1 MPEFSTS
8 SRRLKI
14 LLLVPTLDQSGAEKQ
29 LTMLACRLPREEF
42 EVRVVALTRG
52 GPYADEL
59 ARHGVRVT
67 VLGKRWKFD
76 PFTLWRLRRLIAA
89 EQPDILHTWLFAAN
103 ASGRMI
109 VGRRRPHRPK
119 IIVSE
124 RCVDVW
130 KSGWQLWLDRQ
141 LIARTDRLVRN
152 SQAVAEFYRLLGYPN
167 ERVRVIHNGIEFEK
181 GDRSIFSPADSEAFV
196 ISDEKMDLSPF
207 SKRALLAELEIP
219 PSSPVIGFIGRMAR
233 QKRVDDLVYAMA
245 LTAILRPDAYLLLI
259 GDGPERDRLMKFARD
274 INIDHHIRFTGHRAD
289 AANLLRVMDVF
300 WLASEFEGQSNS
312 LMEAMA
318 AGLPVVASDIPPNRE
333 LVVDGE
339 TGFLVKVGD
348 RVGFQQFT
356 DRLLADPQLARR
368 LGDAGRERMCR
379 EFSLDSMVAAYATL
393 YREVM
398 ANGQ

>member
-8 SRRLKI
+8 SRRLKV

-29 LTMLACRLPREEF
+29 LTKLACRLPREEF
-42 EVRVVALTRG
+42 EVHVVALTRG

-59 ARHGVRVT
+59 ARQGVRVT

-76 PFTLWRLRRLIAA
+76 PFALWRLWRLIAA

-103 ASGRMI
+103 ASGRMV

-141 LIARTDRLVRN
+141 LIARTDRLVGN
-152 SQAVAEFYRLLGYPN
+152 SQAVAEFYRSLGYPN
-167 ERVRVIHNGIEFEK
+167 ERVCVIHNGIDLPECHPLLS
-181 GDRSIFSPADSEAFV
+181 RADSASEANGETGFRR
-196 ISDEKMDLSPF
+196 EPAAL
-207 SKRALLAELEIP
+207 ALLAELEIP
-219 PSSPVIGFIGRMAR
+219 RGVPVIGFIGRLAK

-245 LTAILRPDAYLLLI
+245 LVAILRPDAYLLLI
-259 GDGPERDRLMKFARD
+259 GDGPERDRLRKFARD
-274 INIDHHIRFTGHRAD
+274 IDIDHHIRFTGHRAD

-300 WLASEFEGQSNS
+300 WLASDFEGQSNS

-318 AGLPVVASDIPPNRE
+318 ASLPVIASDIPPNRE

-356 DRLLADPQLARR
+356 DRLLADPELARR
-368 LGDAGRERMCR
+368 LGAAGRERMCR
-379 EFSLDSMVAAYATL
+379 EFSFDSMVAAYATL
-393 YREVM
+393 YREV
-398 ANGQ
+398 ASS